1 MSSVSDSP
9 PDVSVVVINW
19 NSFALLEAA
28 LDSLA
33 ERTAGIAYEIIV
45 VDNGSTRDGS
55 GEKIPLRFPSV
66 RFLRNTE
73 NLGFGKANNQAFAV
87 ARGRH
92 LLLLNADTRQ
102 IENAVGKAVGYLDGH
117 PEVGA
122 LGILHLNDDAARS
135 IQPSWHPFPR
145 PLDDLKGLLHL
156 PTEAAPFSAE
166 PTERDVPWACA
177 SFLLVRREC
186 LEQVGGFDERFFIYD
201 EDIDWCFRIWEK
213 GWQIRFWPGARFIHI
228 GSVSGSQMSDK
239 TFSNLRSRLTYY
251 RKHHGI
257 GWAVLLYVVTV
268 GKLAAGAARET
279 ARLLFRRAS
288 ARDVANRWKR
298 VAQFT
303 RLRSSQ
309 SGI

>member
-1 MSSVSDSP
+1 MNAASA
-9 PDVSVVVINW
+9 PDVSVVIVNW

-33 ERTAGIAYEIIV
+33 AQTAGVSYEIIV
-45 VDNGSTRDGS
+45 IDNGSTRDGS
-55 GEKIPLRFPSV
+55 GEKIPLRFPAV
-66 RFLRNTE
+66 HFIRNPE
-73 NLGFGKANNQAFAV
+73 NLGFGQANNQAFAV

-102 IENAVGKAVGYLDGH
+102 IENAVGQAVGYLDAH

-135 IQPSWHPFPR
+135 VQPSWHPFPR
-145 PLDDLKGLLHL
+145 PIDDLKGLLHL
-156 PTEAAPFSAE
+156 RTEQVSFPAE

-213 GWQIRFWPGARFIHI
+213 GWTIRFWPGARFIHI
-228 GSVSGSQMSDK
+228 GSASGSLMSDK

-257 GWAVLLYVVTV
+257 GWAVLLYAVTV

-288 ARDVANRWKR
+288 AEDVLNRWKR
-298 VAQFT
+298 VMQFA

-309 SGI
+309 SGV

>member
-1 MSSVSDSP
+1 MNPLSTP
-9 PDVSVVVINW
+9 RPDVSVVVINW
-19 NSFALLEAA
+19 NSFRLLETA

-33 ERTAGIAYEIIV
+33 EHTADVAYEIIV
-45 VDNGSTRDGS
+45 VDNGSTRDAS
-55 GEKIPLRFPSV
+55 AEEIPRRFPQV
-66 RFLRNTE
+66 RFLPNAE

-102 IENAVGKAVGYLDGH
+102 IENALGKAVRYLDGH

-122 LGILHLNDDAARS
+122 LGILHLNDDAALS

-156 PTEAAPFSAE
+156 PTHAAPFPAE
-166 PTERDVPWACA
+166 PLERDVPWACA

-201 EDIDWCFRIWEK
+201 EDIDWCFRIWKK
-213 GWQIRFWPGARFIHI
+213 GWQIRFWPGARFVHI
-228 GSVSGSQMSDK
+228 GSVSGSLMSDK

-251 RKHHGI
+251 RKHHGTA
-257 GWAVLLYVVTV
+257 WAVLLYGVTV

-279 ARLLFRRAS
+279 VRLLFRRAL
-288 ARDVANRWKR
+288 RQDVVNRWKR
-298 VAQFT
+298 VAQFA

-309 SGI
+309 SGV